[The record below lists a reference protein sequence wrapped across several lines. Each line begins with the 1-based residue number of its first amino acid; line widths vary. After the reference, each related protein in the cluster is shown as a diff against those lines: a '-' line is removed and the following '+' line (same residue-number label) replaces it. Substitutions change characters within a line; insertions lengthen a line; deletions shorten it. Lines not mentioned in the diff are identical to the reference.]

1 MMVRNPLYRAP
12 DASLFNNHDIANGR
26 EGKFIRIP
34 KEDLRDLVLKAQQ
47 GDMKAKDA
55 VCREV
60 YRFVLKRVSSFKRK
74 GVERVEPDDLFQAGM
89 NGVLTA
95 IEKFE
100 YDRGFSFLTYLTAWV
115 DQAIDREFQ
124 NTFCEVRIPNHVWG
138 SYRQLTTAYREIVGE
153 RAEGDEDYGVTV
165 PKDVLIAKALE
176 NAKDEERTQIS
187 EGTLESAYTYL
198 LRGGTNIFMSLD
210 QPYGSDDEEGSEN
223 SKALSNVLEDPNYSA
238 EQIEENLHMDDTAR
252 NVRFYTRY
260 LDRRTRYVLMRRFGM
275 GNNHNEMTLE
285 EVGNELG
292 VTRER
297 IRQIEANGIRQLKR
311 LMTTCRNLDPAILE
325 VNMKAIYGRRP
336 PKPFEIPSYVQLTD
350 EEAEIMKHN
359 LFGEMQNFYNATP
372 GRRAMEG
379 KRYKGRIVPDWF
391 DVSQVRSTGVRKQLK
406 DNELNAH
413 EILIR
418 YSMYGKR
425 ELTQEDVLESV

>member
-153 RAEGDEDYGVTV
+153 RAEGDEDYEVTV
-165 PKDVLIAKALE
+165 PKDVLISKALE

-198 LRGGTNIFMSLD
+198 LRGGANIFMSLD
-210 QPYGSDDEEGSEN
+210 QPHGSDDEDGEN
-223 SKALSNVLEDPNYSA
+223 SKFLSNVLEDQNYST
-238 EQIEENLHMDDTAR
+238 EQIEDNIHMDDTAR

-275 GNNHNEMTLE
+275 GNNHNELTLE

-297 IRQIEANGIRQLKR
+297 IRQIEANGIRILKR
-311 LMTTCRNLDPAILE
+311 LMTTCRTLDPSILE
-325 VNMKAIYGRRP
+325 MNMKSVYGRRP
-336 PKPFEIPSYVQLTD
+336 PKPFTVPSFVVLT
-350 EEAEIMKHN
+350 EEEQEIMKHD
-359 LFGEMQNFYNATP
+359 LFGEIKETYNSGV
-372 GRRAMEG
+372 GRRPFEG
-379 KRYKGRIVPDWF
+379 NRYKGRIVPDWF
-391 DVSQVRSTGVRKQLK
+391 DASQVRSTGVRKRLK
-406 DNELNAH
+406 DDELNAH

-425 ELTQEDVLESV
+425 ELTQEEILANV

>member
-1 MMVRNPLYRAP
+1 MVKTPQYRAP
-12 DASLFNNHDIANGR
+12 DSSLFNAHDAVHGR

-34 KEDLRDLVLKAQQ
+34 KEDLRELVRKAQQ

-60 YRFVLKRVSSFKRK
+60 YRFVLKRVSAFKRK

-100 YDRGFSFLTYLTAWV
+100 FDRGFSFLTYLTAWV

-138 SYRQLTTAYREIVGE
+138 SYRQLTSAYREIVGG
-153 RAEGDEDYGVTV
+153 RAETDEDYGVTV
-165 PKDVLIAKALE
+165 PKEVLIAKALE
-176 NAKDEERTQIS
+176 NAKEEGRTQIS

-198 LRGGTNIFMSLD
+198 LRGGLSIFTSLD
-210 QPYGSDDEEGSEN
+210 QPYGSDDDEGKEN
-223 SKALSNVLEDPNYSA
+223 SKSLSNVLEDPNYS
-238 EQIEENLHMDDTAR
+238 ESQIEDNLDMEDTVR
-252 NVRFYTRY
+252 NVRFYARY

-275 GNNHNEMTLE
+275 GNNHSELTLE

-297 IRQIEANGIRQLKR
+297 IRQIEANGIRILKR
-311 LMTTCRNLDPAILE
+311 LMTTCRNLDPSILE
-325 VNMKAIYGRRP
+325 MNMKSVYGRRP
-336 PKPFEIPSYVQLTD
+336 PKPFTVPSFVVLT
-350 EEAEIMKHN
+350 EEEQEIMKHD
-359 LFGEMQNFYNATP
+359 LFGEIKETYKSGV
-372 GRRAMEG
+372 GRRPFEG
-379 KRYKGRIVPDWF
+379 NRYKGRIVPDWF
-391 DVSQVRSTGVRKQLK
+391 DASQVRSTGVRKRLK
-406 DNELNAH
+406 DDELNAH

-425 ELTQEDVLESV
+425 ELTQEEILANV

>member
-153 RAEGDEDYGVTV
+153 RAEGDEDYEVTV
-165 PKDVLIAKALE
+165 PKDVLISKALE

-198 LRGGTNIFMSLD
+198 LRGGANIFMSLD
-210 QPYGSDDEEGSEN
+210 QPHGSDDEDGEN
-223 SKALSNVLEDPNYSA
+223 SKFLSNVLEDQNYST
-238 EQIEENLHMDDTAR
+238 EQIEDNIHMDDTAR

-275 GNNHNEMTLE
+275 GNNHSELTLE

-297 IRQIEANGIRQLKR
+297 IRQIEANGIRILKR
-311 LMTTCRNLDPAILE
+311 LMTTCRTLDPSILE
-325 VNMKAIYGRRP
+325 MNMKSVYGRRP
-336 PKPFEIPSYVQLTD
+336 PKPFTVPSFVVLT
-350 EEAEIMKHN
+350 EEEQEIMKHD
-359 LFGEMQNFYNATP
+359 LFGEIKETYKSGV
-372 GRRAMEG
+372 GRRPFEG
-379 KRYKGRIVPDWF
+379 NRYKGRIVPDWF
-391 DVSQVRSTGVRKQLK
+391 DASQVRSTGVRKRLK
-406 DNELNAH
+406 DDELNAH

-425 ELTQEDVLESV
+425 ELTQEEILANV